1 MYAKRESVSPS
12 FEEGDLEFGH
22 LENGVSLEMFEK
34 AFFPPPLRRGLRP
47 TNKMSRYLKEG
58 AAGEVR

>member
-34 AFFPPPLRRGLRP
+34 AFFPLL
-47 TNKMSRYLKEG
+47 
-58 AAGEVR
+58 